1 MNRPYRPA
9 RSALAVVLAAALG
22 LTACGGESLGG
33 GGAAAEESDE
43 QVRVGLIVAQ
53 SGKLALSGNDL
64 AAGFNLYLD
73 QNDGELGGREVDLIT
88 VDEGDGPQTGVPAAT
103 RLVTQDR
110 VHASVGVISSSV
122 GLAVRTVYDE
132 AKVPLL
138 VANASAAEITSPVS
152 PYVWRTAFVNA
163 DIGAVAGPAVQ
174 EQVGD
179 GSVYI
184 LAQDYAAGRQIV
196 STFRKEFEAAGGK
209 VAGEAF
215 TPFGTTSDFQPYL
228 SNARQSGAS
237 AVYGFYSASEAV
249 NFVKQYQSFGLA
261 DTIPLFGPGF
271 LTSGDVLGAEGDAA
285 LGIQTVL
292 HYSDQIDTDANR
304 EFVEAYQDAYD
315 KGPSSFSE
323 QGYAS
328 AAVLDRA
335 LADAEDLS
343 GDALSE
349 ALGGLGDIET
359 PRGTWR
365 FSDTHDP
372 VQNYFLLKVEKIDG
386 RLVNTVVEEL
396 ER

>member
-1 MNRPYRPA
+1 MKLPS
-9 RSALAVVLAAALG
+9 RSTASAVATLLAAALA
-22 LTACGGESLGG
+22 LTACGSESLGG
-33 GGAAAEESDE
+33 ASAGDADAGGS
-43 QVRVGLIVAQ
+43 VKVGLIVAQ

-64 AAGFNLYLD
+64 ADGFNLYLD
-73 QNDGELGGREVDLIT
+73 EHDGEFGGRTVEVVT

-103 RLVTQDR
+103 RLVTQEG
-110 VHASVGVISSSV
+110 VSASVGVISSSV

-132 AKVPLL
+132 AKIPLL

-152 PYVWRTAFVNA
+152 PYIWRTAFVNA
-163 DIGAVAGPAVQ
+163 DIGAAAGPAVA

-184 LAQDYAAGRQIV
+184 LAQDYAAGRQIAA
-196 STFRKEFEAAGGK
+196 TFKESFEAAGGK

-228 SNARQSGAS
+228 NNARQSGAS
-237 AVYGFYSASEAV
+237 AVYGFYSAAEAV
-249 NFVKQYQSFGLA
+249 NFVKQYEAFGLA
-261 DTIPLFGPGF
+261 STIPLYGPGF
-271 LTSGDVLGAEGDAA
+271 LTSGDVLEAEGDAA

-292 HYSDQIDTDANR
+292 HYSDQLDTPANTA
-304 EFVEAYQDAYD
+304 FVEAYRAAYD
-315 KGPSSFSE
+315 KFPSSFSE

-335 LADAEDLS
+335 ITDADDLS

-349 ALGGLGDIET
+349 ALGNLGDIET

-365 FSDTHDP
+365 FNDSHDP
-372 VQNYFLLKVEKIDG
+372 TQSYYLLKVEKVDG
-386 RLVNTVVEEL
+386 RLVNSVVQEL
-396 ER
+396 TP